1 MRRGLAENNAG
12 KRIALHFINQKK
24 AKKILLAISVN
35 NARSGTPTST
45 TTKLTRGSGIFKIAQ
60 KTLTRLPRSSMK
72 MPLSKPKWHLVCST
86 IPLQPRTSMLQEKLM
101 THL

>member
-12 KRIALHFINQKK
+12 KRIALHYIQKK
-24 AKKILLAISVN
+24 AKKIAISLN